1 MATTNSKPLLFPKQ
15 NSFSL
20 LLAIL
25 TSFLLLLDKA
35 NSSDSLAFHFANFGP
50 DVKDIIFQGDAIQSS
65 GTLQLTKLDESGRPT
80 IFSSGRALY
89 SAPIHL
95 WEKSTGRL
103 ASFFTTFTFVI
114 KPVKDSDKEGDGI
127 TFFIA
132 PPESNLPSGSSGK
145 FLGLFN
151 DDTALNTSLNQVV
164 AVEFDTY
171 TNDEWDPNPGTI
183 YPHLGIDVNSI
194 KSVTTTGWHINDV
207 PVGSVACVQI
217 NYDSISK
224 TLSAGLSYPN
234 STAKTMDS
242 TLSHVIDLS
251 GVLPEWVRVG
261 FSGTTGFEVETN
273 NVLSWSF
280 TSSLQGKWVHTLN

>member
-1 MATTNSKPLLFPKQ
+1 MEKKHTRKRGNNFM
-15 NSFSL
+15 
-20 LLAIL
+20 
-25 TSFLLLLDKA
+25 A

-50 DVKDIIFQGDAIQSS
+50 DIKDIIFQGDAIQSS
-65 GTLQLTKLDESGRPT
+65 GTLQLTKLDESGHPT

-114 KPVKDSDKEGDGI
+114 KPVKDSDE
-127 TFFIA
+127 
-132 PPESNLPSGSSGK
+132 
-145 FLGLFN
+145 
-151 DDTALNTSLNQVV
+151 VV

-183 YPHLGIDVNSI
+183 YPHIGIDVNSI
-194 KSVTTTGWHINDV
+194 KSVTTTGWHIRDV
-207 PVGSVACVQI
+207 PVGSVASVQI

-224 TLSAGLSYPN
+224 ILSAGLSYPN

-242 TLSHVIDLS
+242 TLSYVIDLS

-261 FSGTTGFEVETN
+261 FSSGTIGLAIETN
-273 NVLSWSF
+273 NVLSWCF
-280 TSSLQGKWVHTLN
+280 TSSLEGKWYTLK

>member
-1 MATTNSKPLLFPKQ
+1 MATTNSKALLLPKQ
-15 NSFSL
+15 NAFSL

-50 DVKDIIFQGDAIQSS
+50 NIKDIIFQGDAIQSS

-114 KPVKDSDKEGDGI
+114 KPVKDSDEGGGL

-145 FLGLFN
+145 YLGLFN
-151 DDTALNTSLNQVV
+151 SDTALNTSLNQVV
-164 AVEFDTY
+164 AVEFDTH

-183 YPHLGIDVNSI
+183 YPHIGIDVNSI
-194 KSVTTTGWHINDV
+194 KSVTTTGWHIRDV
-207 PVGSVACVQI
+207 PVGSVASVQI

-261 FSGTTGFEVETN
+261 FSGTTGFAVETN

-280 TSSLQGKWVHTLN
+280 TSSLEGKWYTLK